1 MLILLFIRISYL
13 LKVFRVD
20 SGILRDSFAVPLLKT
35 LSQLPQSVA
44 FYALF
49 CFTRLLAN
57 FPFRA
62 FVTRICWTLTE
73 ALLNLIACLYSA
85 VLSLD
90 FEQINIFWTSGF
102 DSVSIIFDSVWL
114 KVNRR
119 NPEFHYRI
127 LFRCSFILRWVN
139 QYMVYAFDSISIGQ
153 FSAMVYSISV
163 EGSLNLVPH

>member
-62 FVTRICWTLTE
+62 FVLMISWASTE
-73 ALLNLIACLYSA
+73 VLLNLIARLDSA
-85 VLSLD
+85 VLSID
-90 FEQINIFWTSGF
+90 FERINIFWTSGF
-102 DSVSIIFDSVWL
+102 DSVSILFDSSIVGMRKGWWMI
-114 KVNRR
+114 KCIN
-119 NPEFHYRI
+119 I
-127 LFRCSFILRWVN
+127 LIKS
-139 QYMVYAFDSISIGQ
+139 
-153 FSAMVYSISV
+153 
-163 EGSLNLVPH
+163 SLNFNVVFVNGLALRTVSYTWENIGKNL

>member
-20 SGILRDSFAVPLLKT
+20 SGILSDSFAVPLLKT

-62 FVTRICWTLTE
+62 FVL
-73 ALLNLIACLYSA
+73 
-85 VLSLD
+85 
-90 FEQINIFWTSGF
+90 
-102 DSVSIIFDSVWL
+102 
-114 KVNRR
+114 
-119 NPEFHYRI
+119 
-127 LFRCSFILRWVN
+127 
-139 QYMVYAFDSISIGQ
+139 MIS
-153 FSAMVYSISV
+153 
-163 EGSLNLVPH
+163 